1 MDEFTERV
9 VENFLKRKP
18 TEEEKKEI
26 EEDIRRSKELNTGS
40 TEALKR
46 YGIVWRMT
54 ENEIA

>member
-1 MDEFTERV
+1 MDEFIEGV

-26 EEDIRRSKELNTGS
+26 EEDIRRSKEINTGS
-40 TEALKR
+40 AEDLKR

-54 ENEIA
+54 ENG